1 MNTTLQFDAQ
11 ALSTM
16 DLVPLLKRYQLL
28 PQLQRDLVIDQ
39 AIASIQLTSDDIR
52 IACQQFDMRYNLFS
66 VEDQQA
72 FCRQRGLVPDEL
84 EALAIRQFKVQ
95 RFKEDKWAHQLGS
108 LYAKRKHDFDQVI
121 YSLIRTRDSSLA
133 QDIYFRI
140 QKNEDTFA
148 NLAKTYS
155 KGSSAEVGGLVG
167 PVSLMQ
173 PHRAIARLLSVS
185 QVGQLWFPIPIGEW
199 FVILR
204 LEERVSAELNN
215 SLKQRLL
222 DECFDTWLAVQMKS
236 MT

>member
-1 MNTTLQFDAQ
+1 MNTALQLDTQ
-11 ALSTM
+11 ALSKM
-16 DLVPLLKRYQLL
+16 DLVPLLRRYQLL
-28 PQLQRDLVIDQ
+28 PQLQRDLIIDQ

-52 IACQQFDMRYNLFS
+52 TACQQFDMRYSLFS
-66 VEDQQA
+66 VEDQHS

-95 RFKEDKWAHQLGS
+95 RFKQDKWEHKVGA
-108 LYAKRKHDFDQVI
+108 LYSKRKHDFDQVI

-148 NLAKTYS
+148 NLAKIYS

-204 LEERVSAELNN
+204 LEERRSAELNDT
-215 SLKQRLL
+215 LKQRLL
-222 DECFDTWLAVQMKS
+222 DECFETWITVQMQS
-236 MT
+236 MA